1 MQIHGMN
8 ITVVTTADS
17 DKAAYTLLE
26 KMGMPFTKGS
36 N

>member
-1 MQIHGMN
+1 MN
-8 ITVVTTADS
+8 ITIVTTADS
-17 DKAAYTLLE
+17 DKDSFALLE

>member
-1 MQIHGMN
+1 MN
-8 ITVVTTADS
+8 ITVVTTAGS